1 MLRDIK
7 DIMSKAENI
16 DSACTQM
23 EVNRGRAEL
32 RTVRVSSRVEAVR
45 GQWAGLSQAVEVE
58 RLVVS
63 KGKKRSE
70 LHYYI
75 SSLKTSA
82 FRYAEGIRLHWMIEN
97 GLHYVKDVTLK
108 EDKSR
113 IRSGYAPQNLSTL
126 KNIALNILRT
136 TCEKCS
142 GIAKTIRLI
151 AHNIKG
157 LKQMIM

>member
-1 MLRDIK
+1 
-7 DIMSKAENI
+7 MSKAQNI
-16 DSACTQM
+16 DSAYTQM

-32 RTVRVSSRVEAVR
+32 RTVRVSAEVDAVR
-45 GQWAGLSQAVEVE
+45 GDWTGLSQVVEVE
-58 RLVVS
+58 RLVVR
-63 KGKKRSE
+63 KGTKRSE

-75 SSLKTSA
+75 SSLKTNA
-82 FRYAEGIRLHWMIEN
+82 FAYGEGIRLHWMIEN

-108 EDKSR
+108 EDGSR

-142 GIAKTIRLI
+142 GIAKTIRLV
-151 AHNIKG
+151 AHNIKQ

>member
-1 MLRDIK
+1 MLQDIK
-7 DIMSKAENI
+7 DITSKAENI
-16 DSACTQM
+16 ESSYIQT
-23 EVNRGRAEL
+23 EVNRGRTEV
-32 RTVRVSSRVEAVR
+32 RTVRVSSTVHTVR
-45 GQWAGLSQAVEVE
+45 GDWTGLSQVVEME
-58 RLVVS
+58 RLVV
-63 KGKKRSE
+63 KNGKKRSD

-82 FRYAEGIRLHWMIEN
+82 FGYAEGIRLHWMIEN

-108 EDKSR
+108 EDQSR

-136 TCEKCS
+136 NCEKWS
-142 GIAKTIRLI
+142 GVAKAIRLV